1 MNGVQIGVVDSTA
14 PLSAAIPNSL
24 QVQIPTG
31 SSGPVGVANSGY
43 FGKSPTPFLR
53 DKLLNFLCLFFL
65 HRVHLGI
72 KVDQSWTYTASVNF
86 KFAEGS
92 TFSGSLTAS
101 LVGSDGTVFA
111 SASQDISASTSWT
124 EFSVKLTPTASAP
137 DTDNSFRLTVDG
149 AAASG
154 ETIFLSLFSLFPPTL
169 NDRPNGIRVDLA
181 QVSLLSLEVCCLSR

>member
-1 MNGVQIGVVDSTA
+1 MYVFISNLFMWLWWTKHYVVLLTRSNFSISCA
-14 PLSAAIPNSL
+14 
-24 QVQIPTG
+24 G
-31 SSGPVGVANSGY
+31 S
-43 FGKSPTPFLR
+43 
-53 DKLLNFLCLFFL
+53 FL
-65 HRVHLGI
+65 HCVHIGI

-154 ETIFLSLFSLFPPTL
+154 ETIFFSLFSLFPPTL

-181 QVSLLSLEVCCLSR
+181 QVSLLSLEVCYLSWWDLQTLADLKPAFFRFPGGNNLVSDCY

>member
-1 MNGVQIGVVDSTA
+1 MELWTPRLHCLLRFQTRFRSRFLPAGLAQSVSRTPVTLVRAQRLFSGTNFSISCA
-14 PLSAAIPNSL
+14 
-24 QVQIPTG
+24 G
-31 SSGPVGVANSGY
+31 S
-43 FGKSPTPFLR
+43 
-53 DKLLNFLCLFFL
+53 FL
-65 HRVHLGI
+65 HCVHIGI

-154 ETIFLSLFSLFPPTL
+154 ETIFFSLFSLFPPTL